1 MAKVLKVGVIGCG
14 EAAQLLHIPSL
25 RELAD
30 QFQIAALC
38 DVSRTVVDGVGASL
52 PWASRHTDAEE
63 LLRLQALD
71 VVLLTCPNAWHAP
84 LAIAAMQAGK
94 HVLIEKPMCMT
105 LREADALAETESGA
119 GVVAQVGYM
128 RRHAPAFEEAVAL
141 VNAEG
146 SRINHARVG
155 CFIGPNA
162 AIIESTSAVIRGD
175 DAPEAELARTK
186 AENDARL
193 IEAIGSADGPRA
205 LVYTLML
212 GLSTHDISAMRELIG
227 MPKGVL
233 YAAFRGRGWFYSAAF
248 DYGDFICTFETGI
261 DTIAR
266 VEAYVEVNM
275 RGRTVRVDYDTPYVR
290 HLPARLTVTEPNTK
304 HGVTVSQGHATRG
317 DAFVVEWRRL
327 HDAITQGLM
336 PKTSIADA
344 RQDLELFADMMALL

>member
-1 MAKVLKVGVIGCG
+1 MLKVGVIGCG

-25 RELAD
+25 RELSD
-30 QFQIAALC
+30 RFEIAALC
-38 DVSRTVVDGVGASL
+38 DVSATVVDGVGASL
-52 PWASRHTDAEE
+52 PWASRHTDAQE
-63 LLRLQALD
+63 LLRLKALD

-84 LAIAAMQAGK
+84 LAIAAMEQGK

-105 LREADALAETESGA
+105 LREADALAEAQQRA
-119 GVVAQVGYM
+119 GVIAQVGYM

-141 VNAEG
+141 VTAEAG
-146 SRINHARVG
+146 RINHARVG

-175 DAPEAELARTK
+175 GAPADEIVRTR
-186 AENDARL
+186 AQNDARMV
-193 IEAIGSADGPRA
+193 EAIGSAEGPRA

-212 GLSTHDISAMRELIG
+212 GLSTHDISAMRELLG

-248 DYGDFICTFETGI
+248 DYGDFVCTFETGI

-275 RGRTVRVDYDTPYVR
+275 RGRVVRVDYETPYVR
-290 HLPARLTVTEPNTK
+290 HQPARLTVTEPKTR
-304 HGVTVSQGHATRG
+304 HGVTISQGHATRG

-327 HDAITQGLM
+327 HEAVTQGLT